1 MLNYFNKRAF
11 AGVFFLMIERKRVT
25 LQHLIDKVINSNMK
39 KIILSLLVLM
49 ASVASIQAQDLFK
62 TVRDNATKVVNNPSS
77 SDEEIQINQ
86 FKVTALNYLAM
97 MVQKRGL
104 KKDTYFYDSQ
114 AVNMTSFITD
124 FQVNLEKA
132 RAISPAKRMEIMKI
146 YTDASKFNPLF
157 KDTDKEKV
165 NCYVDD
171 KTTMTPFCLDTDWE
185 KAYDQATTLTKAAL
199 K

>member
-1 MLNYFNKRAF
+1 MLNYFNKKAF
-11 AGVFFLMIERKRVT
+11 AGVSFLMIGRKRLT
-25 LQHLIDKVINSNMK
+25 LHHLIDKVTDNDMK

-62 TVRDNATKVVNNPSS
+62 TVRDNATKVVNNPNS

-86 FKVTALNYLAM
+86 FKVTALNYLSM

-114 AVNMTSFITD
+114 AVNMTSFVTD

-132 RAISPAKRMEIMKI
+132 RAISPAKRLEIIKI
-146 YTDASKFNPLF
+146 YTEASKFNPMF
-157 KDTDKEKV
+157 KDTDKERANAYV
-165 NCYVDD
+165 ND

-185 KAYDQATTLTKAAL
+185 KAYDQATTLVKAAL

>member
-25 LQHLIDKVINSNMK
+25 LQHLIDKVISNNMN

>member
-25 LQHLIDKVINSNMK
+25 LQHLIDKVISNNMK

-97 MVQKRGL
+97 MGQKRGL

>member
-25 LQHLIDKVINSNMK
+25 LQHLIDKVIKNNMK

>member
-25 LQHLIDKVINSNMK
+25 LQHLIDKVINNNMK

-104 KKDTYFYDSQ
+104 KKDTFFYDSQ

>member
-25 LQHLIDKVINSNMK
+25 LQHLIDKVINNNMK

-77 SDEEIQINQ
+77 SDEEIQITQ

>member
-1 MLNYFNKRAF
+1 M
-11 AGVFFLMIERKRVT
+11 
-25 LQHLIDKVINSNMK
+25 
-39 KIILSLLVLM
+39 
-49 ASVASIQAQDLFK
+49 
-62 TVRDNATKVVNNPSS
+62 VNNPSS

-146 YTDASKFNPLF
+146 YTDASKFNPMF

>member
-11 AGVFFLMIERKRVT
+11 AGVFLLMIERKRVT
-25 LQHLIDKVINSNMK
+25 LQHLIDKVISNNMK

>member
-1 MLNYFNKRAF
+1 
-11 AGVFFLMIERKRVT
+11 MIGGKRVT
-25 LQHLIDKVINSNMK
+25 LHHLIDKVTDNNMK

-49 ASVASIQAQDLFK
+49 TSVASMQAQDLFK
-62 TVRDNATKVVNNPSS
+62 TVRDNATKVVNNPNS

-86 FKVTALNYLAM
+86 FKVTALNYLSM

-132 RAISPAKRMEIMKI
+132 RAISPAKRLEIMKI
-146 YTDASKFNPLF
+146 YTDASKFNPMF
-157 KDTDKEKV
+157 KDTDKERANAYV
-165 NCYVDD
+165 ND
-171 KTTMTPFCLDTDWE
+171 KTTLTPFCLDTDWE

>member
-25 LQHLIDKVINSNMK
+25 LQHLIDKVINNNMK

-146 YTDASKFNPLF
+146 YTDASKFNPMF

>member
-25 LQHLIDKVINSNMK
+25 LQHLIDKVINNNMK

-157 KDTDKEKV
+157 KDSDKEKV

>member
-25 LQHLIDKVINSNMK
+25 LQHLIDKVINNNMK

-157 KDTDKEKV
+157 KDSDKEKV
-165 NCYVDD
+165 NCYVDE

>member
-25 LQHLIDKVINSNMK
+25 LQHLIDKVISNNMK

-104 KKDTYFYDSQ
+104 KKDTYFYNSQ

>member
-25 LQHLIDKVINSNMK
+25 LQHLIDKVISNNMK

-86 FKVTALNYLAM
+86 FKVTDLNYLAM

>member
-11 AGVFFLMIERKRVT
+11 AGVFFLMVERKRVT
-25 LQHLIDKVINSNMK
+25 LQHLIDKVINNNMK

>member
-25 LQHLIDKVINSNMK
+25 LQHLIDKVISNNMK

-49 ASVASIQAQDLFK
+49 ASVASIQAQDFFK

>member
-25 LQHLIDKVINSNMK
+25 LQHLIDKVISNNMK

-86 FKVTALNYLAM
+86 FKMTALNYLAM

>member
-1 MLNYFNKRAF
+1 
-11 AGVFFLMIERKRVT
+11 
-25 LQHLIDKVINSNMK
+25 MK
-39 KIILSLLVLM
+39 KVILSLFVLM
-49 ASVASIQAQDLFK
+49 ASVTSIQAQSLYK
-62 TVRDNATKVVNNPSS
+62 TVRESAEKVVNDPKA

-104 KKDTYFYDSQ
+104 KKDTYFFDSQ
-114 AVNMTSFITD
+114 AVNLASFVTD

-132 RAISPAKRMEIMKI
+132 RNISPAKRTEILKI
-146 YTDASKFNPLF
+146 YTDASKFNPMF
-157 KDTDKEKV
+157 KDPDKEKV
-165 NCYVDD
+165 NCYVND

-185 KAYDQATTLTKAAL
+185 KAYDQATTLTKVAL